1 MRNEGG
7 SIMDFKKAM
16 EYAKGTHAIE
26 GMFLT
31 KKEEQ
36 LLERKHKGELSQEEY
51 EKEALKLAY
60 E

>member
-1 MRNEGG
+1 
-7 SIMDFKKAM
+7 MDFQKAI
-16 EYAKGTHAIE
+16 EYAKATHAIE
-26 GMFLT
+26 GMILT

-36 LLERKHKGELSQEEY
+36 LLQRKQTGQITQEEF